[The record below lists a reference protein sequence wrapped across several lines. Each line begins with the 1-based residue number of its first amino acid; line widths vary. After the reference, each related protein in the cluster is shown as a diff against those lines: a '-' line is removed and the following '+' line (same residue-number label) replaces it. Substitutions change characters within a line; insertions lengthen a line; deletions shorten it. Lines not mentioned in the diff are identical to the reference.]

1 MCLIGDFCRRIGK
14 EILKKTNY
22 YFQIYIIKRILTTM
36 NNTGIYFPKLLLL
49 NGTCGE
55 LKLSY
60 I

>member
-1 MCLIGDFCRRIGK
+1 MRDFCRRIGK
-14 EILKKTNY
+14 AILIKNY

-36 NNTGIYFPKLLLL
+36 NNAGIYFPKLLLL
-49 NGTCGE
+49 NGTCDE